1 MEDSNVENN
10 IESFE
15 NPEYKNDDD
24 VSYAEEDNLNEI
36 QKENENENENVCFSN
51 SIYYFKSNIYITL
64 I

>member
-24 VSYAEEDNLNEI
+24 ALHAEEDSLNEI

-51 SIYYFKSNIYITL
+51 SIYITL
-64 I
+64 NQTFI